1 VSLLKDIHDI
11 NLINNKNLTMITV
24 GQAAPDF
31 ALFSDEKKE
40 VKLSD
45 FRGTNVILHFFP
57 QAFTGVCTAQLC
69 NARDNIAIYE
79 RLNAQVLAISVDS
92 PFTLGKFK
100 SDNGYNFP
108 MLSDFNKTTIKDY
121 DVYLEK
127 FVFGMHGV
135 SKRAAF
141 VIDTDGV
148 VRYAEVT
155 PTPGELP
162 NFVAIRETVEALEG
176 I

>member
-1 VSLLKDIHDI
+1 
-11 NLINNKNLTMITV
+11 M
-24 GQAAPDF
+24 G
-31 ALFSDEKKE
+31 
-40 VKLSD
+40 
-45 FRGTNVILHFFP
+45 
-57 QAFTGVCTAQLC
+57 
-69 NARDNIAIYE
+69 IYE

-92 PFTLGKFK
+92 PFTLAKFK
-100 SDNGYNFP
+100 EDNNYNFP
-108 MLSDFNKTTIKDY
+108 MLSDFNKTTSTAY
-121 DVYLEK
+121 DVLIEK
-127 FVFGMHGV
+127 FVFNMNGV

-155 PTPGELP
+155 PNPGELP

>member
-1 VSLLKDIHDI
+1 
-11 NLINNKNLTMITV
+11 MIEV
-24 GQAAPDF
+24 GQTAPDF

-57 QAFTGVCTAQLC
+57 QAFTGVCTTQLC
-69 NARDNIAIYE
+69 NARDNMGVYE
-79 RLNAQVLAISVDS
+79 RLNAQVLSISVDS

-100 SDNGYNFP
+100 ADNNYNFP
-108 MLSDFNKTTIKDY
+108 MLSDFNKTVSADY
-121 DVYLEK
+121 DVLLEN
-127 FVFGMHGV
+127 FVFGMKGV

-141 VIDTDGV
+141 VIDTEGV

-155 PTPGELP
+155 PNPGELP
-162 NFVAIRETVEALEG
+162 NFVAIKEALEA

>member
-1 VSLLKDIHDI
+1 
-11 NLINNKNLTMITV
+11 MIEV

-57 QAFTGVCTAQLC
+57 QAFTGACTEQLC
-69 NARDNIAIYE
+69 NARDNMAIYQ
-79 RLNAQVLAISVDS
+79 RLNAQILGISVDS
-92 PFTLGKFK
+92 VFTLAKYK
-100 SDNGYNFP
+100 EDNNYNFP
-108 MLSDFNKTTIKDY
+108 LLSDFNKTTATAY
-121 DVYLEK
+121 DVLIEK
-127 FVFGMHGV
+127 FVFNMNGV

-141 VIDTDGV
+141 VIDTEGV

-155 PTPGELP
+155 PNPGILP
-162 NFVAIRETVEALEG
+162 NFVAIKETVEALEG
-176 I
+176 V

>member
-1 VSLLKDIHDI
+1 
-11 NLINNKNLTMITV
+11 MIEV

-45 FRGTNVILHFFP
+45 FRGKNVILHFFP

-69 NARDNIAIYE
+69 NARDNMGVYE
-79 RLNAQVLAISVDS
+79 RLNAQVLSISVDS

-100 SDNGYNFP
+100 EDNGYNFP
-108 MLSDFNKTTIKDY
+108 MLSDFNKTVSAAY
-121 DVYLEK
+121 DVLLEN
-127 FVFGMHGV
+127 FVFGMKGV

-141 VIDTDGV
+141 VIDTEGV

-155 PTPGELP
+155 PHPGELP
-162 NFVAIRETVEALEG
+162 NFVAIKEALEA

>member
-1 VSLLKDIHDI
+1 LLFVHSWIKAVV
-11 NLINNKNLTMITV
+11 LIKKNSQTMIEV

-57 QAFTGVCTAQLC
+57 QAFTGVCTEQLC
-69 NARDNIAIYE
+69 NARDNMGVYE
-79 RLNAQVLAISVDS
+79 RLNAQVLSISVDS
-92 PFTLGKFK
+92 PFTLGRFK
-100 SDNGYNFP
+100 EDNGYNFP
-108 MLSDFNKTTIKDY
+108 MLSDFNKTVSTAY
-121 DVYLEK
+121 DVLLEN
-127 FVFGMHGV
+127 FVFGMQGV

-141 VIDTDGV
+141 VIDTEGV

-155 PTPGELP
+155 PHPGALP
-162 NFVAIRETVEALEG
+162 NFVAIKEALEA

>member
-1 VSLLKDIHDI
+1 
-11 NLINNKNLTMITV
+11 MIEV
-24 GQAAPDF
+24 GQTAPDF

-45 FRGTNVILHFFP
+45 FRGKNVILHFFP
-57 QAFTGVCTAQLC
+57 QAFTGVCTTQLC
-69 NARDNIAIYE
+69 NARDNMGVYE
-79 RLNAQVLAISVDS
+79 RLNAQVLGISVDS

-100 SDNGYNFP
+100 EDNDYNFP
-108 MLSDFNKTTIKDY
+108 LLSDFNKTTIAEY
-121 DVYLEK
+121 GVLLEN
-127 FVFGMHGV
+127 FVFGMKGV

-141 VIDTDGV
+141 VIDTEGV

-155 PTPGELP
+155 PNPGELP
-162 NFVAIRETVEALEG
+162 DFVAIKEALES

>member
-1 VSLLKDIHDI
+1 
-11 NLINNKNLTMITV
+11 MIEV

-45 FRGTNVILHFFP
+45 YRGTNVILHFFP
-57 QAFTGVCTAQLC
+57 QAFTGVCTTQLC
-69 NARDNIAIYE
+69 NARDNMGVYE

-92 PFTLGKFK
+92 PFTLAKFK
-100 SDNGYNFP
+100 EDNAYNFP
-108 MLSDFNKTTIKDY
+108 LLSDFNKTTSKDY
-121 DVYLEK
+121 DVLMEK
-127 FVFGMHGV
+127 FVFNMNGV

-141 VIDTDGV
+141 VIDTEGV

-155 PTPGELP
+155 PHPGELP
-162 NFVAIRETVEALEG
+162 NFVAIKETVEALEG
-176 I
+176 V

>member
-1 VSLLKDIHDI
+1 
-11 NLINNKNLTMITV
+11 MIKV

-45 FRGTNVILHFFP
+45 FRGKNVILHFFP
-57 QAFTGVCTAQLC
+57 MAFTGVCTAQLC
-69 NARDNIAIYE
+69 NARDNMGVYE
-79 RLNAQVLAISVDS
+79 RLNAQVLGISVDS
-92 PFTLGKFK
+92 LFSLGKFK
-100 SDNGYNFP
+100 AENGYNFP
-108 MLSDFNKTTIKDY
+108 MLSDFNKKTIKAYGILLKD
-121 DVYLEK
+121 
-127 FVFGMHGV
+127 FVLGMNGV

-141 VIDTDGV
+141 VIDTEGV

-155 PTPGELP
+155 PSPGQLP
-162 NFVAIRETVEALEG
+162 NFVAIKEALES

>member
-1 VSLLKDIHDI
+1 
-11 NLINNKNLTMITV
+11 MIEV
-24 GQAAPDF
+24 GQVAPDF

-57 QAFTGVCTAQLC
+57 AAFTGVCTAQLC
-69 NARDNIAIYE
+69 NARDNMGVYE
-79 RLNAQVLAISVDS
+79 RLNAQVLSISTDS

-100 SDNGYNFP
+100 AENNYSFP
-108 MLSDFNKTTIKDY
+108 LLSDYNKTTIEAY
-121 DVYLEK
+121 DVLLEK
-127 FVFGMHGV
+127 FVLGMKGV
-135 SKRAAF
+135 AKRAAF
-141 VIDTDGV
+141 VIDTEGV

-155 PTPGELP
+155 PNPGELP
-162 NFVAIRETVEALEG
+162 NFVAIKETLES

>member
-1 VSLLKDIHDI
+1 
-11 NLINNKNLTMITV
+11 MIEV

-45 FRGTNVILHFFP
+45 FRGKNVILHFFP
-57 QAFTGVCTAQLC
+57 AAFTGVCTAQLC
-69 NARDNIAIYE
+69 NARDNMGVYE
-79 RLNAQVLAISVDS
+79 RLNAQVLGISVDS

-100 SDNGYNFP
+100 AENGYNFP
-108 MLSDFNKTTIKDY
+108 MLSDFNKTTIKEY
-121 DVYLEK
+121 GVYLEN
-127 FVFGMHGV
+127 FVLGMHGV

-141 VIDTDGV
+141 VIDTEGV
-148 VRYAEVT
+148 VRYAEVM
-155 PTPGELP
+155 PSAGELP
-162 NFVAIRETVEALEG
+162 NFVAIKEALES